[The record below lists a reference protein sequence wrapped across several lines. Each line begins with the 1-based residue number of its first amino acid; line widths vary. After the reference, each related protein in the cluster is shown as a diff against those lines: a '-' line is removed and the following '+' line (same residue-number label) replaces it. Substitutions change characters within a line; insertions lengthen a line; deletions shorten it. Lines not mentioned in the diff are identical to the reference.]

1 MKTFTQLREGI
12 TKPAAMGDII
22 KAMAPAR
29 SKIVGKSIKPQNI
42 AKIIERTIGKK
53 FGLEATV
60 EYAAGL
66 DSGDMS
72 SNAYY
77 DQDAELK
84 GDPSIHIELLC
95 SPKDKKGM
103 DIDDAG
109 FDELSKATAKVIVHE
124 LLHKSQSNAR
134 NFVDTKPFKVKAAF
148 SSKQAKSQQYLGNSD
163 EIEAYGHNI
172 AVELLRSYGSR
183 KKVLTALK
191 NFTRIGPDKSPDLYA
206 YLVTF
211 GMDQK
216 NSVLRKLVKK
226 IILFLK
232 EIENENF

>member
-1 MKTFTQLREGI
+1 MITFTQLREGI

-22 KAMAPAR
+22 KALAPAR

-77 DQDAELK
+77 DQEAELE
-84 GDPSIHIELLC
+84 GDIPIHIELLF

-103 DIDDAG
+103 NIDDAG
-109 FDELSKATAKVIVHE
+109 FDEFSKATAKVIVHE
-124 LLHKSQSNAR
+124 LLHQGQANAR
-134 NFVDTKPFKVKAAF
+134 KFVDTKPFKVTAAF
-148 SSKQAKSQQYLGNSD
+148 SPSQAKSQEYLGNSD

-172 AVELLRSYGSR
+172 ATDLLRSYGSR